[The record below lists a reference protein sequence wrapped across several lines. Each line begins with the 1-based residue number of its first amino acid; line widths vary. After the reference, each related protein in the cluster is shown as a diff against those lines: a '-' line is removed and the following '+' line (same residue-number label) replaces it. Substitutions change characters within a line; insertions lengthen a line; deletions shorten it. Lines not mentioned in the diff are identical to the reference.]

1 MKLGILLRCCLLAVS
16 LVTVVQTSD
25 LVAQSQKKIAFLVGV
40 NDYFKKDLRDL
51 QFAENDVTAVAAE
64 LKRLGFETTVL
75 TGRGATREKIQT
87 GLANFIDR
95 ASKLESDDIVFA
107 MFSGHGQELQS
118 VIEKRVPANDQ
129 MTVVKRVETIPYFC
143 ARDAI
148 PYDRDSHLLRGKS
161 EQEIAEEFKLIS
173 INRLIGDLNRKSN
186 SLRNVLV
193 VDACRNDPAKG
204 GGKSANI
211 SGGMV
216 RDLPEGL
223 SILFSARSGQQSWES
238 SDTKIKHGVM
248 SHFLLEGLR
257 GGAADENEITWSD
270 LTSYVLKRVERNA
283 GKLAGDPQRIQTPH
297 AISNSTGLLV
307 LGKVDV
313 KPKAVPK
320 LKPTPKP
327 KPKSVANTILRS
339 TSNQIGMN
347 FRLIPAG
354 TFIMGSPISENG
366 RSKDEPQHEVQL
378 VDSYWMATHE
388 VSQEQWYSVMKT
400 RPWSGASPNE
410 SDAAA
415 SKISWEDA
423 NEFCTALS
431 IKEGYAYRLPTEAE
445 WERACRAGTQSA
457 FSFGN
462 QRTQLAQYGWSPVNA
477 GDNAEPVGQK
487 LPNQYGLYDMHG
499 NVWEWCSD
507 WYGEN
512 YYLQSPKRD
521 PVGPE
526 TGTTKVLRSGCF
538 L

>member
-211 SGGMV
+211 SGGTV
-216 RDLPEGL
+216 RELPEGL

-283 GKLAGDPQRIQTPH
+283 GKLAGDPQRIQIPH

-410 SDAAA
+410 RDAAA

-462 QRTQLAQYGWSPVNA
+462 QGTQLAQYGWSPVNA

>member
-161 EQEIAEEFKLIS
+161 EQEITEEFKLIS

-462 QRTQLAQYGWSPVNA
+462 QGTQLAQYGWSPVNA

>member
-161 EQEIAEEFKLIS
+161 EQEITEEFKLIS

-445 WERACRAGTQSA
+445 WERACRAGTQST

-462 QRTQLAQYGWSPVNA
+462 QRGQLERYGWSPVNA
-477 GDNAEPVGQK
+477 GDDAEPVGQK

>member
-16 LVTVVQTSD
+16 LVTVIQTSD

-143 ARDAI
+143 ARDAV

-173 INRLIGDLNRKSN
+173 INRLIGDLNKKSN

-211 SGGMV
+211 SGGTV
-216 RDLPEGL
+216 RELPEGL

-462 QRTQLAQYGWSPVNA
+462 QGTQLAQYGWSPVNA

>member
-211 SGGMV
+211 SGGTV
-216 RDLPEGL
+216 RELPEGL

-283 GKLAGDPQRIQTPH
+283 GKLAGDPQRIQIPH

-410 SDAAA
+410 RDAAA

>member
-143 ARDAI
+143 ARDAV

-462 QRTQLAQYGWSPVNA
+462 QGTQLAQYGWSPVNA

-526 TGTTKVLRSGCF
+526 TGNTKVLRSGCF

>member
-16 LVTVVQTSD
+16 LVTVIQTSD

-173 INRLIGDLNRKSN
+173 INRLIGDLNKKSN

-211 SGGMV
+211 SGGTV
-216 RDLPEGL
+216 RELPEGL

-445 WERACRAGTQSA
+445 WERACRAGTQST

-462 QRTQLAQYGWSPVNA
+462 QRGQLERYGWSPVNA
-477 GDNAEPVGQK
+477 GDDAEPVGQK